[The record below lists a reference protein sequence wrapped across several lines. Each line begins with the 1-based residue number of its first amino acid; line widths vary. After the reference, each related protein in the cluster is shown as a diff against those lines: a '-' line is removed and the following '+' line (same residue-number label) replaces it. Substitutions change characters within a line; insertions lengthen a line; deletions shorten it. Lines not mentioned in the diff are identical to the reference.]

1 MKLINSYRNNLLLAI
16 LVIISAASCSKMNDT
31 YKEFLEEGQL
41 IYTGRPDTIHIHP
54 GHNRLLLAWK
64 TPSDPKAIK
73 ARIFWNNRLDSIDVP
88 IDRSGSERDSVKVY
102 FDDFEEGNYLFE
114 IFTFDDEG
122 NRSIKI
128 EVIAKVYGGNYISS
142 LLTRPIDRT
151 EMDEGALHIA
161 WGALPDTTAI
171 GSEVFYSDSEGKEEK
186 IFVNGMEA
194 TTIIPNFTP
203 QTFRHRTLYLPSRLA
218 IDTFYTE
225 YSSLRIKGSPVPI
238 STEGWSITA
247 SSEDVKGGRLAINLI
262 DGNLTNLFVNEIAS
276 ENTYPH
282 WVIINMGN
290 MTENIE
296 GFYFYQRSLNP
307 TRTLDIE
314 ISNDGNI
321 WTSLG
326 THVLERNGGGAGVPV
341 YLQLEESSE
350 FQYFKFTFID
360 DYGNSKNV
368 NMHEAGVYTR

>member
-1 MKLINSYRNNLLLAI
+1 MKSINRFISSLILAF
-16 LVIISAASCSKMNDT
+16 LFIISLGSCSKMNDT

-41 IYTGRPDTIHIHP
+41 IYTGRPDTIHVHP

-64 TPSDPKAIK
+64 IPSDPKAIK

-88 IDRSGSERDSVKVY
+88 IDRSDSERDSVKVY

-122 NRSIKI
+122 NRSIKM
-128 EVIAKVYGGNYISS
+128 EVIAKVYGENYISS

-151 EMDEGALHIA
+151 EMNEGALHIT

-171 GSEVFYSDSEGKEEK
+171 GSEVFYSNSEGNEEI
-186 IFVNGMEA
+186 IFVDGMEA
-194 TTIIPNFTP
+194 TTIIPNFEP
-203 QTFRHRTLYLPSRLA
+203 QTFRHRTLYLPSLSA
-218 IDTFYTE
+218 VDTFYTK

-238 STEGWSITA
+238 STDGWSITA
-247 SSEDVKGGRLAINLI
+247 SSEDVKGGRLAVNLI
-262 DGNLTNLFVNEIAS
+262 DGNLTNLYVNEIAAD
-276 ENTYPH
+276 NNYPH
-282 WVIINMGN
+282 WVIIDMGN
-290 MTENIE
+290 MVSDIE

-307 TRTLDIE
+307 TRTLEIE

-321 WTSLG
+321 WVSLG
-326 THVLERNGGGAGVPV
+326 THVLERNGGGAGIPV
-341 YLQLEESSE
+341 YLQLEESLE
-350 FQYFKFTFID
+350 FQYFKFNFID